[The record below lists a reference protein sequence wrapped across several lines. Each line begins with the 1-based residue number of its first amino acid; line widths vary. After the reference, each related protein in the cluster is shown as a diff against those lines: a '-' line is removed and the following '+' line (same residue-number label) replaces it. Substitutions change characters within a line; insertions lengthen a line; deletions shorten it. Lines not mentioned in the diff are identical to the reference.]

1 MLYVVDSES
10 RAAEGLYG
18 YNPGWHRG
26 IYVSTLDGVITDFIP
41 DPAPHDGTSFPE
53 GIAVDDNG
61 VIWGASVGDQKVTKF
76 VRN

>member
-1 MLYVVDSES
+1 MCIRDS
-10 RAAEGLYG
+10 
-18 YNPGWHRG
+18 
-26 IYVSTLDGVITDFIP
+26 DGVITDFIP